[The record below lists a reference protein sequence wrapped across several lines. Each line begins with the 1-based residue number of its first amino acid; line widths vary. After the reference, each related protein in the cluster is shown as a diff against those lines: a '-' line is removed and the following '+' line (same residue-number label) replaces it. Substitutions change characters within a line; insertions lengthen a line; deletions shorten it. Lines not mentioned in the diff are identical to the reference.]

1 MLIKDIISLIERL
14 DANGKY
20 ITLDDTLFRSM
31 DVSELRDILAT
42 HGMGPNYSTKNR
54 SLLARPGS
62 IENDFSNEI
71 DYMSEI
77 NPDINR
83 KLKLPK
89 RFNYPKTINDPEGND
104 KKTITIRKNREKYRN
119 KLNKNYN
126 IISEPTH
133 IGFYKSF
140 SRSLN
145 GSLGSFALNKNTL
158 TVEFYKE
165 PLKNLRGAKLV
176 PFGWLPN
183 YFGDM
188 NIPNNTRKTYIS
200 YENEMEDRLYFTS
213 DFLPFKGP
221 LKKYIKCVYF
231 SWKNFKSEEEKDIL
245 EDTLEQLRLD
255 DIDIRVFDLKNSDR
269 LNPNELRGSSSEHYD
284 LAYGDMEEPPE
295 DTSSK
300 EYKKWLKK
308 LEKRTEYREKI
319 ENGNPLYY
327 HKGKLHPDPMTYHE
341 SERDLR
347 KNKKSLAK

>member
-54 SLLARPGS
+54 SLVARPGS
-62 IENDFSNEI
+62 IENDFYSEI
-71 DYMSEI
+71 DYMSTI
-77 NPDINR
+77 NPNINR
-83 KLKLPK
+83 KSKLPK
-89 RFNYPKTINDPEGND
+89 HFNYPKTINDPEGDD
-104 KKTITIRKNREKYRN
+104 KKTIAIRKNREKYRN

-145 GSLGSFALNKNTL
+145 GSLSSFALNKNTL

-183 YFGDM
+183 FFGDM
-188 NIPNNTRKTYIS
+188 NTPKNKRETYIS

-255 DIDIRVFDLKNSDR
+255 DIDIRVFDLKNSDS

-295 DTSSK
+295 DTSS
-300 EYKKWLKK
+300 EEFKKWLKK
-308 LEKRTEYREKI
+308 LKKRTEYREKI
-319 ENGNPLYY
+319 ENSNPLYH
-327 HKGKLHPDPMTYHE
+327 HKGKLHPDPMAYHE

-347 KNKKSLAK
+347 KTKKSLAK